1 VEAVSPDLAV
11 RWRIVNR
18 TRVERSTDS
27 GASWQAVMFPEVI
40 DLIAIRALSATS
52 AIVTTVDNRQFRTD
66 DDGRTWTLIR
76 D

>member
-1 VEAVSPDLAV
+1 
-11 RWRIVNR
+11 
-18 TRVERSTDS
+18 
-27 GASWQAVMFPEVI
+27 MFPEVI
-40 DLIAIRALSATS
+40 TLIAIRALSATS